1 MALSHA
7 LLASLV
13 GNRPCSG
20 YDLAK
25 QFNSQLGFFWRATHQ
40 QIYRE
45 LAIMERDGLV
55 VSEIVPQEE
64 RPAKKVYRVT
74 DRGRRF
80 LIEWIAIPSEP
91 SPVKEDLLVKFH
103 VGYLASGRII
113 IDEIQRQKKI
123 HADKLALYREREREF
138 FPDQGSLSMKARFR
152 YLNLRRGIMHEL
164 SWLAWFDEA
173 IDMLSTGG
181 DVEQKAVTG

>member
-1 MALSHA
+1 MSLAHA
-7 LLASLV
+7 VLTSLLEKPS
-13 GNRPCSG
+13 SG
-20 YDLAK
+20 YDLARRFDK
-25 QFNSQLGFFWRATHQ
+25 SIGYFWHATHQ

-55 VSEIVPQEE
+55 VSEVVPQEE

-103 VGYLASGRII
+103 VGYLASARII

-123 HADKLALYREREREF
+123 HADKLALYRERESEF

-173 IDMLSTGG
+173 IDMLSAGG
-181 DVEQKAVTG
+181 EAEQKAVTG